1 MKSAKTERQEYLK
14 SLKEVMANP
23 HGRRVLYEI
32 LEHTSVFSSIW
43 DPSAKIHYNAGR
55 QDVGHWLLMEISEV
69 DEVALATMMQE
80 GYRRKAQKLRESENE
95 EGREDA

>member
-1 MKSAKTERQEYLK
+1 MTKAKEAKQEYLK

-32 LEHTSVFSSIW
+32 LEHTSVFGSIW

-55 QDVGHWLLMEISEV
+55 QDVGHWLIMEISQV
-69 DEVALATMMQE
+69 DEQALAAMMQE
-80 GYRRKAQKLRESENE
+80 AYRRKVRKLSQEE
-95 EGREDA
+95 EGDGNA